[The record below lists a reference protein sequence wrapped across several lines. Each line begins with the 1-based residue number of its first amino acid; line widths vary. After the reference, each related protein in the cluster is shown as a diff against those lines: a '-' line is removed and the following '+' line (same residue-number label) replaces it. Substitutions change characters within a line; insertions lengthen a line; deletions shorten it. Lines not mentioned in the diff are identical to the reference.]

1 MIFEKCL
8 LLVISGTAVCMDF
21 ACSRIDNRW
30 NLIFLVSGTV
40 YQILIRGPEGLL
52 YAAYGAATAFLAL
65 FLLFLFRM
73 LGAGDIKL
81 FCALGTILGSAR
93 ILKCISGAF
102 VFGAVISLIRM
113 FSHGIA
119 AERFRYFCSY
129 VQDCLQSGRIT
140 PYRKPGMDR
149 TENMHFTLP
158 VFLSV
163 LFVP

>member
-21 ACSRIDNRW
+21 ACSRINNRW
-30 NLIFLVSGTV
+30 NLFCLAAGTA
-40 YQILIRGPEGLL
+40 YQIRIRGPEGLL
-52 YAAYGAATAFLAL
+52 YAAAGAACAFSVLL
-65 FLLFLFRM
+65 LLFLFRM

-81 FCALGTILGSAR
+81 FCALGSALGPAR
-93 ILKCISGAF
+93 ILKCIFGAF

-113 FSHGIA
+113 IHCGMAEERLRFFGTYVRECLRSGGIA
-119 AERFRYFCSY
+119 
-129 VQDCLQSGRIT
+129 

-149 TENMHFTLP
+149 PENIHFTLP

-163 LFVP
+163 LFIP